1 MSESVKAA
9 SFLGARRR
17 GETEALF
24 NQILAGKTPQK
35 SNNKYLKI
43 IRKFCIQ
50 NRVERD
56 RRGRVAEGTNNFAFP
71 PGN

>member
-9 SFLGARRR
+9 SFLGARSG

-24 NQILAGKTPQK
+24 NQILEAKHHKK
-35 SNNKYLKI
+35 SDSKYLKI

-50 NRVERD
+50 HTVERD
-56 RRGRVAEGTNNFAFP
+56 GRWRMAEGTNNSVFP